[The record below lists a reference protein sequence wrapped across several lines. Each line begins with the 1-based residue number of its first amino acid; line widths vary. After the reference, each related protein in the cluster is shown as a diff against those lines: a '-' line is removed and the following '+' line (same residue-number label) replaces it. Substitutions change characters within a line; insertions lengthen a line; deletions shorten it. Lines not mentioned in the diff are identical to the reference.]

1 MIWLREKKTLHIL
14 KKTVRLTVTKK
25 KKEKNLLSSSSKF
38 VGIYMYRREG
48 KQKEPEKASAK
59 ITTKKPLARA
69 VQIDNS

>member
-14 KKTVRLTVTKK
+14 KKTVRLTVTK

>member
-1 MIWLREKKTLHIL
+1 LVKRKENTAHTEKNSQTHCH
-14 KKTVRLTVTKK
+14 KK

>member
-1 MIWLREKKTLHIL
+1 
-14 KKTVRLTVTKK
+14 
-25 KKEKNLLSSSSKF
+25 
-38 VGIYMYRREG
+38 MYRREG